1 MIKQV
6 YSRRF
11 KKNVYR
17 LDTRL
22 THGIRFRRFFLR
34 RCDAEAVAYKIKH
47 DATTRRFGLSVAL
60 DRPLLSELAKRY
72 SDDIQNSRERTRAKR
87 VLADFCGLLALGL
100 CVDEVTKADCKRYIE
115 KRIRDGL
122 KPQSIDRELNIIVA
136 MFNQAENYFPALEQ
150 WRPPRIPRPKIIDGR
165 RERVWAEDEIESV
178 LGELFA
184 PKQDGEQV
192 QAAIARY

>member
-6 YSRRF
+6 YSRRL

-22 THGIRFRRFFLR
+22 THGIRFRRVFLKPS
-34 RCDAEAVAYKIKH
+34 DAEAVAYKIKH

-60 DRPLLSELAKRY
+60 DRPMMSELAERY
-72 SDDIQNSRERTRAKR
+72 ADDIQNSRERQRAKR
-87 VLADFCGLLALGL
+87 VLADFCKLLTPGL
-100 CVDEVTKADCKRYIE
+100 CVDEVTKADCKRYID
-115 KRIRDGL
+115 KRMRDEL

-136 MFNQAENYFPALEQ
+136 MFNQAENHFPALDQ

-165 RERVWAEDEIESV
+165 RERTWSEHEIKVV

-184 PKQDGEQV
+184 PKRDDE
-192 QAAIARY
+192 